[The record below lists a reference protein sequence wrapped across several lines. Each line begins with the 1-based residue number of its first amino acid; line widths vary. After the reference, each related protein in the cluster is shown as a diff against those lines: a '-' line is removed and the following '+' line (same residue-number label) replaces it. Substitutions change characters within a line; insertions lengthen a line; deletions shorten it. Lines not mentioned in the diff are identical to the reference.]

1 MDNNFFRRALQH
13 MNHPLDRILDERKM
27 TDAEMD
33 KREKIVKSLKKKKG
47 EFESRYG
54 KDAKEVMYATATKM
68 AMGEDIDE
76 KTKMMGDLHRIEK
89 TREGYQ
95 LFVYSPYTGKFIA
108 QGPPH
113 KSKKDAEKDAM
124 AYEET
129 IQEAVSSDPQ
139 GLVKGLSSK
148 SKKEIADQLNRMN
161 LSGYGDYMAT
171 EKNVHKF
178 QPGDLMMAMLTIM
191 KLEDVQ
197 LDEKVVKARVGF
209 INRRSRDVV
218 NDLRDAKKRDL
229 MVSAQEAPGSRTD
242 MFDITFASD
251 GQFKEFM
258 DSYDVML
265 VDMLDEA
272 FKPHKMYDPKTG
284 EEVDAKTKADHLRY
298 KAMGYTHDKP
308 KLDEKMRL
316 RPKRRVMKSTF
327 DGVEPDSRNWKKG
340 KASIGIHAYTSSGME
355 ITINKGQSLS
365 YHPYKGK
372 YVGSEDP
379 TDPGTYFMMDMN
391 RIQEDV
397 QLDEEARGE
406 HGNIQMDNI
415 GDPENPN
422 VIVSGY
428 GVLSVNFLRKEISKR
443 LKELA
448 TRLER
453 GDSDFLIRELTP
465 GKGILKLFVD
475 ALDDVEAQMK
485 TPKVKRKLTM
495 LKKKKG

>member
-1 MDNNFFRRALQH
+1 

-33 KREKIVKSLKKKKG
+33 KREKIVKTLKKKKG

-76 KTKMMGDLHRIEK
+76 KTKTMGDLHRIEK

-95 LFVYSPYTGKFIA
+95 LFVYSPYSGKFIA

-124 AYEET
+124 AYE
-129 IQEAVSSDPQ
+129 
-139 GLVKGLSSK
+139 
-148 SKKEIADQLNRMN
+148 
-161 LSGYGDYMAT
+161 
-171 EKNVHKF
+171 
-178 QPGDLMMAMLTIM
+178 DL
-191 KLEDVQ
+191 Q
-197 LDEKVVKARVGF
+197 LDEKFVIGRVARVGF
-209 INRRSRDVV
+209 INRKSKDVV
-218 NDLRDAKKRDL
+218 RDLRDAKKKDL
-229 MVSAQEAPGSRTD
+229 FVSAQEAPGSRTTF
-242 MFDITFASD
+242 FDITFASE

-265 VDMLDEA
+265 VDMIGEA
-272 FKPHKMYDPKTG
+272 FKPHKMYNPETG
-284 EEVDAKTKADHLRY
+284 EEVDANTKADHLKY

-308 KLDEKMRL
+308 KDKIVEKTVAGTKKKDEPFTVVAIKDNKVVDQFGGAEHHEL
-316 RPKRRVMKSTF
+316 SDVIEYIKKKNPGAVISVEKKRG
-327 DGVEPDSRNWKKG
+327 GVVHVE
-340 KASIGIHAYTSSGME
+340 
-355 ITINKGQSLS
+355 
-365 YHPYKGK
+365 
-372 YVGSEDP
+372 
-379 TDPGTYFMMDMN
+379 
-391 RIQEDV
+391 EDV
-397 QLDEEARGE
+397 QLDEEARGQ

-428 GVLSVNFLRKEISKR
+428 GVLSVNFLKKDISKR

-475 ALDDVEAQMK
+475 ALEDVETQMNS
-485 TPKVKRKLTM
+485 PKVKRKLTM
-495 LKKKKG
+495 LKKKG

>member
-76 KTKMMGDLHRIEK
+76 KTKMMGDLHKIEK

-113 KSKKDAEKDAM
+113 KSKRDAEKDAM

-218 NDLRDAKKRDL
+218 NDLRDAKKKDL
-229 MVSAQEAPGSRTD
+229 MVDAQEAPGSRTD

-265 VDMLDEA
+265 VDMLSEA

-308 KLDEKMRL
+308 KLDE
-316 RPKRRVMKSTF
+316 
-327 DGVEPDSRNWKKG
+327 
-340 KASIGIHAYTSSGME
+340 
-355 ITINKGQSLS
+355 
-365 YHPYKGK
+365 
-372 YVGSEDP
+372 
-379 TDPGTYFMMDMN
+379 
-391 RIQEDV
+391 
-397 QLDEEARGE
+397 EARGQ

-428 GVLSVNFLRKEISKR
+428 GVFPVKLLRKQISKR
-443 LKELA
+443 LQELA

-475 ALDDVEAQMK
+475 ALEDVETQMK
-485 TPKVKRKLTM
+485 TPAVKRKLTM